1 MKSINRV
8 IIEIM
13 KKLYLLLSVFLA
25 VILSAQSECVVLERL
40 SGTYVGLPNN
50 IAKQVKE
57 FEEIM
62 PAGYRT
68 TFFNHERTN
77 AFISCKSD
85 WYHYNDTMGWVN
97 DYKLDN
103 HGFTCNP
110 MLFFEDGQ
118 PHILGGYGIWRGQT
132 LNIYFSDAEW
142 QSVKGKH
149 VPENYNPS
157 LGFYNGDSAYV
168 LIGGRYEN
176 SFIGLDES
184 TEDCFLVS
192 KKGDWKKIT
201 LPEFPFVQDLDH
213 DYYRLITDDYIVSY
227 SRSNGIPHVFIQDL
241 ESYNITYS
249 EFNFSPM
256 GKDIVSLTGDTL
268 SVITE
273 GGIIY
278 KFDIEKLLNQ
288 GSMVDMT
295 IHNPS
300 WNYGLVLL
308 LPIIAIIF
316 LFLRRFNKKIGKDNK
331 PKYYDRLV
339 FYELQNLSVEE
350 LDQLFELNSLG
361 YDATRKRRSE
371 LIKTINMYHKN
382 LTGKEL
388 ILREKDPQDKRRVIY
403 KISQEEKSSN

>member
-13 KKLYLLLSVFLA
+13 KKLYLLLSVFLV
-25 VILSAQSECVVLERL
+25 VILSAQSECVVIERL
-40 SGTYVGLPNN
+40 SGTSVGLPNN

-57 FEEIM
+57 FEEIV
-62 PAGYRT
+62 PVGYRT

-110 MLFFEDGQ
+110 MLFFEEGQ
-118 PHILGGYGIWRGQT
+118 PQILGGYGIWRGQA

-142 QSVKGKH
+142 QSVKGKN

-157 LGFYNGDSAYV
+157 LGFYYSDSTLL

-184 TEDCFLVS
+184 TEDSFLVS
-192 KKGDWKKIT
+192 KTGEWKKIK
-201 LPEFPFVQDLDH
+201 LQEFPHRQDLDH

-227 SRSNGIPHVFIQDL
+227 TRSNGVPHFFIQEL
-241 ESYNITYS
+241 ESYNITYT
-249 EFNFSPM
+249 ELNFSPM
-256 GKDIVSLTGDTL
+256 GKDIVSLAGDTL
-268 SVITE
+268 TIITE

-278 KFDIEKLLNQ
+278 NFEMEQLLNQ
-288 GSMVDMT
+288 GSIVDIT

-300 WNYGLVLL
+300 WNYRLVLL
-308 LPIIAIIF
+308 IPIIAIIF
-316 LFLRRFNKKIGKDNK
+316 LSLRRFKKKIGKDNK

-371 LIKTINMYHKN
+371 LIKTINAYHKRI
-382 LTGKEL
+382 TGKEL
-388 ILREKDPQDKRRVIY
+388 ILRGKDPQDKRRVLY
-403 KISQEEKSSN
+403 KIQVEKNSN